1 LTSSLLIPN
10 CLRLRLRL
18 VNKTVESTS
27 LKTNAETVAIV
38 AARAADDKQGSNI
51 LVLNVGDVL
60 AITEMFV
67 VVSASNSRQLRT
79 IANEVTAKIRE
90 ESDRPLL
97 RSEGMAEQQW
107 VLLDYGDV
115 VVHIFSEDIRE
126 FYEIERLYQDVPV
139 VDWQASA

>member
-1 LTSSLLIPN
+1 MVETT
-10 CLRLRLRL
+10 
-18 VNKTVESTS
+18 NKTD
-27 LKTNAETVAIV
+27 AETVAAI

-51 LVLNVGDVL
+51 IVLNVGDIL

-67 VVSASNSRQLRT
+67 IVSASNSRQLRT
-79 IANEVTAKIRE
+79 IANEITAKIRE
-90 ESDRPLL
+90 ESDRALL

-115 VVHIFSEDIRE
+115 IVHIFSEEIRE

-139 VDWQASA
+139 VDWRAIA